1 MCVRETDRQ
10 RDSEG
15 SVKTFLKK
23 FYLFLFIFGCAGSSL
38 LHGLFS
44 SCDKQGATLA
54 VVCWHSHCGG
64 FPCCRARLP
73 GHTGFSSCSVRAQ

>member
-38 LHGLFS
+38 LHGAR
-44 SCDKQGATLA
+44 KANGATTVENSMEGLQKIKNRIPM
-54 VVCWHSHCGG
+54 CCGLNCDSLQ
-64 FPCCRARLP
+64 PQLCRLKP
-73 GHTGFSSCSVRAQ
+73 